1 MMSKYA
7 NKAVNKSFYTTV
19 KVESGFVDFSSKMEN
34 IIYDFKSLGGTVN
47 SNIISLGLTVEN
59 GYTLLCSPEEK
70 LIRNDLPKAL
80 YDYVKHCIKISK
92 LHCK

>member
-1 MMSKYA
+1 MSKYA
-7 NKAVNKSFYTTV
+7 DKTINKEYYSTI
-19 KVESGFVDFSSKMEN
+19 KVSPDFSDFGSKMDS
-34 IIYDFKSLGGTVN
+34 IIDDFKSLGGTVN